1 MTDPITIQTTIK
13 APITKVWEY
22 YNEPEHII
30 KWAFASDEW
39 EAPYSE
45 NDLKVGGRFKTTMA
59 ARRARRPVHPQRGP
73 HRPWPAGGGVMTALT
88 LQAPAPEQT
97 VAPAVRLEGV
107 TKRFGAVLARL
118 DGEAPLARQAH
129 RERLGRA
136 LRGAVDGADHER
148 AVFGNTIDREAHADR
163 IPQTRDPLQAAGVQ
177 RVFSLDLHA
186 PQIQGF
192 FNIPFDNIYSSPV
205 VLHYLQKEILFL

>member
-59 ARRARRPVHPQRGP
+59 ARDKSSSFDFTGKYTVVNDLRLVEYDIDDGRHVTVEFIEVQ
-73 HRPWPAGGGVMTALT
+73 GGVKVLETFD
-88 LQAPAPEQT
+88 PENIH
-97 VAPAVRLEGV
+97 P
-107 TKRFGAVLARL
+107 
-118 DGEAPLARQAH
+118 
-129 RERLGRA
+129 REK
-136 LRGAVDGADHER
+136 
-148 AVFGNTIDREAHADR
+148 
-163 IPQTRDPLQAAGVQ
+163 
-177 RVFSLDLHA
+177 
-186 PQIQGF
+186 
-192 FNIPFDNIYSSPV
+192 
-205 VLHYLQKEILFL
+205 QKEGWQAILDNFKKHVESS